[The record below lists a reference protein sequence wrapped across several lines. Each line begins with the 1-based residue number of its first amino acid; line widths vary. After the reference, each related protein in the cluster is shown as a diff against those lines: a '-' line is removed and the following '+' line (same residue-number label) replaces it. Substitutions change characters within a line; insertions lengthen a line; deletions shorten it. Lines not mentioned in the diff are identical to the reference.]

1 MNRPYIICH
10 MSVSIDGKITG
21 EYTDSSVADKAY
33 KDYEN
38 INRFYSPQAWVNGR
52 ITVDENFTFY
62 KKPNL
67 KNHSESIPYT
77 DFLAIQD
84 AENYIVA
91 VDPCG
96 KLGWEKNYIE
106 YAGRPKA
113 FVIEVLTEK
122 VSTDYLAF
130 LREKQISY
138 VFAGKDKIDCMLLV
152 QKLKEIFHI
161 DTLKVSGGGVLN
173 WSFVQAG
180 LIDEI
185 SVVIAPVADG
195 NSNTPTLFERL
206 DSPFGQSIE
215 FKVKSAEITENGC
228 VWLRYVSTA
237 NEVAISQRKD

>member
-10 MSVSIDGKITG
+10 MSASIDGKITG
-21 EYTDSSVADKAY
+21 EYADTPLADNAY

-67 KNHSESIPYT
+67 KSHTEPIPYT
-77 DFLAIQD
+77 DFLAVQD

-91 VDPCG
+91 VDPHG

-113 FVIEVLTEK
+113 FVIEALTEK
-122 VSTDYLAF
+122 VSADYLAF
-130 LREKQISY
+130 LRKMQISY
-138 VFAGKDKIDCMLLV
+138 IFAGKDKIDCVLLV
-152 QKLKEIFHI
+152 QKLKKLFHI
-161 DTLKVSGGGVLN
+161 DTLKVSGGGILN
-173 WSFVQAG
+173 WSFAEVG

-185 SVVIAPVADG
+185 SVVIAPVVDG

-206 DSPFGQSIE
+206 DSPFKQCIG

-228 VWLRYVSTA
+228 VWLRYVSTE
-237 NEVAISQRKD
+237 NEAVISQRKD

>member
-21 EYTDSSVADKAY
+21 EYADSLLANNAY
-33 KDYEN
+33 KDYES

-62 KKPNL
+62 KKPTL
-67 KNHSESIPYT
+67 KNHSGQIPYT
-77 DFLAIQD
+77 DFLAAQD
-84 AENYIVA
+84 AENHIVA
-91 VDPCG
+91 VDPHG

-113 FVIEVLTEK
+113 FVIEVLTEN

-138 VFAGKDKIDCMLLV
+138 IFAGRDKIDCMLLV
-152 QKLKEIFHI
+152 QKLKTLFHI

-173 WSFVQAG
+173 WSFAEAG

-195 NSNTPTLFERL
+195 NSYTPTLFERL
-206 DSPFGQSIE
+206 DSPFRKSIG

-228 VWLRYVSTA
+228 VWLRFVSAA
-237 NEVAISQRKD
+237 NEAAISQRKD